1 MTRLII
7 SSNPFLMRAA
17 RIINADMNVFSV
29 RRKGDSSIAGN
40 IYKGTVDSVNSSL
53 GAAFINIGLERN
65 GFLCTTKYCSENVN
79 VYDSVDYK
87 IGDNV
92 LVQVS
97 KPPISKKGPKLTRNI
112 TLPGNYIVLVRGSD
126 VVGIS
131 KHIEDLEKRRS
142 LRCFLEKY
150 TKKDIGFI
158 ARTASQFA
166 DAESIE
172 SEIKYLI
179 NLNDEI
185 EKKAYNLNAPC
196 LIYEEP
202 QMPIKFIREYCD
214 DLTDEVIIDDEYVY
228 DSIKTFF
235 KHTNNK
241 FYKKLHLYSSK
252 KPVFSHFCLQE
263 EMKNLL
269 DNVVQLKNK
278 GYIVIEKTEALFSI
292 DVNSGSYNY
301 QNSSED
307 AIFEINKE
315 AAYEIFR
322 QITLRDMGGIIVVDF
337 IDMADERN
345 KTALENILA
354 ELAKNDKKNS
364 TVSSISSLGLV
375 EISRRKNERD
385 IFDEMFDRCET
396 CFNSGMVKSIALIC
410 SDIYEKIKYSD
421 DKMKLHAGSVIIEN
435 MKRKLSRRSDLEY
448 QVIEN
453 CSLEKYYLEVLK

>member
-1 MTRLII
+1 V
-7 SSNPFLMRAA
+7 RAA
-17 RIINADMNVFSV
+17 KTVYGAMNVFNV
-29 RRKGDSSIAGN
+29 RRKGDSSITGN
-40 IYKGTVDSVNSSL
+40 IYKGIVDSINPSL
-53 GAAFINIGLERN
+53 GAAFVNIGLEKN
-65 GFLCTTKYCSENVN
+65 GFLCTSKHCSENVN
-79 VYDSVDYK
+79 VYDSGDYRV
-87 IGDNV
+87 GDNV

-97 KPPISKKGPKLTRNI
+97 KPPISRKGPKLTSNNI
-112 TLPGNYIVLVRGSD
+112 TLPGNYIVLIKGSNI
-126 VVGIS
+126 VGVS
-131 KHIEDLEKRRS
+131 KHIEDLEKREYLKR
-142 LRCFLEKY
+142 FLEKY
-150 TKKDIGFI
+150 TKNNIGFI

-179 NLNDEI
+179 DLNDEI
-185 EKKAYNLNAPC
+185 EKKAYNLDAPC

-214 DLTDEVIIDDEYVY
+214 DLTDEIIIDDECVY
-228 DSIKTFF
+228 DSIKKFF
-235 KHTNNK
+235 KHTNNRC
-241 FYKKLHLYSSK
+241 YKKLHLYK
-252 KPVFSHFCLQE
+252 GKEPIFNYFHLKE
-263 EMKNLL
+263 DMKNLL
-269 DNVVQLKNK
+269 DNVVRLKNR

-301 QNSSED
+301 QGNSED

-322 QITLRDMGGIIVVDF
+322 QIALRDMGGIIVVDF
-337 IDMADERN
+337 IDMADEQN
-345 KTALENILA
+345 KAVLENILV

-364 TVSSISSLGLV
+364 TVSGISGLGLV

-385 IFDEMFDRCET
+385 IFDEMFDHCET

-421 DKMKLHAGSVIIEN
+421 DRMRLHAGNVILEN
-435 MKRKLSRRSDLEY
+435 IKKKLDKESDLEY

-453 CSLEKYYLEVLK
+453 CGLEKYYLEVLK

>member
-17 RIINADMNVFSV
+17 RVINADMNVFSV

-40 IYKGTVDSVNSSL
+40 IYKGVVDSINSSL
-53 GAAFINIGLERN
+53 GAAFINIGLEKN

-79 VYDSVDYK
+79 VYDSGDYK
-87 IGDNV
+87 VGDNV

-112 TLPGNYIVLVRGSD
+112 TLPGNYIVLVRGSG

-131 KHIEDLEKRRS
+131 KHIEDLEKRRD

-150 TKKDIGFI
+150 AKKDIGFI

-166 DAESIE
+166 DIESIE
-172 SEIKYLI
+172 NEIQYLI

-185 EKKAYNLNAPC
+185 ERKAYNLNAPC

-214 DLTDEVIIDDEYVY
+214 DLTDEIIIDNEYVY
-228 DSIKTFF
+228 DNIKAFL

-241 FYKKLHLYSSK
+241 CYKKLHLYSRK
-252 KPVFSHFCLQE
+252 EPIFSYFCLKE
-263 EMKNLL
+263 EMKNLI

-410 SDIYEKIKYSD
+410 SDVYEKIKYSD
-421 DKMKLHAGSVIIEN
+421 DRMKLHAGSVIIEN
-435 MKRKLSRRSDLEY
+435 MKKKLGRKSDLEY

-453 CSLEKYYLEVLK
+453 CGLEKYYLEVLK